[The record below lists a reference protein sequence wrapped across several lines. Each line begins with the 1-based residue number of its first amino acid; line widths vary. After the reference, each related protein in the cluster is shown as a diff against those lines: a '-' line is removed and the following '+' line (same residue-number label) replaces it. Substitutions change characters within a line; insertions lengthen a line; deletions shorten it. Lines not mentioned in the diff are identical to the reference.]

1 MGKYSIF
8 LVLFF
13 FAVGVHSQT
22 DSVSLPNFRGTPNG
36 INFSNPYP
44 VEGEEITIS
53 ISVQNI
59 GKTSPTLNEDLVVT
73 LFEGN
78 PKESPLRIM
87 CRQVLIGLD
96 VNQIKTI
103 KARWR
108 PPVGSTDIYAVINP
122 ENSEKYIRE
131 SDLTDNVV
139 STSLVASPRQ
149 FPHATP
155 EQIEHA
161 IDRGV
166 EWIKS
171 QRGRHSRLCLQ
182 CGVENQIVM
191 GCVICGSTLKGL
203 PEDLIPGS
211 AWDFGEDSRQE
222 TAIGLLALLSAGVTV
237 EDVVVQEGLDFLITQ
252 DWNNFAVYQFAII
265 LPVLVA
271 TNDQRYRQRAQFAVD
286 QIVAKQLLG
295 GNDEF
300 SDSRDDGGW
309 GYGATADGA
318 HMNMVIYSLYAAK
331 QWGLEIPQE
340 TWIRAEKWIRRNQTQ
355 TGGWLYN
362 LVDNGSPW
370 ADGVYGSM
378 TATGLWALRAC
389 GVSTEDPQIQKGLAW
404 IKKYWTLTRNPGALS
419 WHYYY
424 LLSLQRFA
432 DIPPRLDQLLGHDW
446 YQEIADMLVVEQ
458 QANGQWVDSYAYFP
472 TTCFALMFLAR
483 SIPKSVKPNLGL
495 VNRSLRVSP
504 PSPRVGE
511 PMRLSVTVTNTGSP
525 LDAIGEIDF
534 FDGDLTRKG
543 DPIASQHVIFTPNL
557 GETTVSVDWIA
568 KKMGNHQIYVVIDPQ
583 QQIEDIDRS
592 NNSISQSIKIRPK
605 SAEAID
611 PTAQVQKLSD
621 SLYQIGNVLVETSER
636 EVIING
642 TINIVNN
649 NTILEFFASGKLG
662 KTHESLIVLEAEP
675 IHIQVALLRLGMNP
689 GMNLTVQ
696 GDPHSPEG
704 DLAKIW
710 VEWQLQGQTVRRH
723 AEELV
728 WNSITDEPMQ
738 RTDWIMT
745 GARIVNNQFT
755 AQLFHN
761 VIALYRD
768 PDSIFNHPFVGG
780 TDDRTFRVNSDV
792 IPPKGTKIKMI
803 IKPI

>member
-1 MGKYSIF
+1 MGKYCVF
-8 LVLFF
+8 LMLLFL
-13 FAVGVHSQT
+13 AVGAYPPADNVL
-22 DSVSLPNFRGTPNG
+22 LPNFRGTHDS
-36 INFSNPYP
+36 ISFSNPRP

-59 GKTSPTLNEDLVVT
+59 GKASPTINEDLIVI
-73 LFEGN
+73 LFEGD
-78 PKESPLRIM
+78 PKENPLQIM

-96 VNQIKTI
+96 VDQKKTI
-103 KARWR
+103 RTRWK
-108 PPVGSTDIYAVINP
+108 PPAGLTTIYAVINP
-122 ENSEKYIRE
+122 SQSKKYIRE

-139 STSLVASPRQ
+139 SASLVASSRQ
-149 FPHATP
+149 FPHATS
-155 EQIEHA
+155 EQIGNA
-161 IDRGV
+161 INRGI

-171 QRGRHSRLCLQ
+171 QRGRHSRLCSQ
-182 CGVENQIVM
+182 CGTENQIVM
-191 GCVICGSTLKGL
+191 GCVICGATLKGL
-203 PEDLIPGS
+203 PEDLIAGP

-222 TAIGLLALLSAGVTV
+222 TAIGLLTLLTAGVAV
-237 EDVVVQEGLDFLITQ
+237 EDVVVQEGLDFLMAQ

-265 LPVLVA
+265 LPTLVA
-271 TNDQRYRQRAQFAVD
+271 TNDQKYRQRAQFAVD
-286 QIVAKQLLG
+286 QIAKKQLSG
-295 GNDEF
+295 ENDEF
-300 SDSRDDGGW
+300 SDPRDDGGW

-318 HMNMVIYSLYAAK
+318 HMNMVIYALYAAK

-340 TWIRAEKWIRRNQTQ
+340 TWRRAEKWIRRNQIE

-389 GVSTEDPQIQKGLAW
+389 GVPIEDPQIQKGLAW
-404 IKKYWTLTRNPGALS
+404 IKEYWTLTRNPGALS

-432 DIPPRLDQLLGHDW
+432 DIPPKLDQLLGHDW
-446 YQEIADMLVVEQ
+446 YREIADMLVAEQ

-472 TTCFALMFLAR
+472 TTCFALMFLTR
-483 SIPKSVKPNLGL
+483 SLPKSIKPNLGI
-495 VNRSLRVSP
+495 VKRSLRVSP

-525 LDAIGEIDF
+525 LDAIGEIGF
-534 FDGDLTRKG
+534 FDGDLNRKG
-543 DPIASQHVIFTPNL
+543 DRIAWQHVIFTPNL
-557 GETTVSVDWIA
+557 DETTVSVDWTA
-568 KKMGNHQIYVVIDPQ
+568 KKTGDHQIHITIDPQ
-583 QQIEDIDRS
+583 RQIEDIDRS
-592 NNSISQSIKIRPK
+592 NNNISQSIRIRPK

-611 PTAQVQKLSD
+611 PTTQIQKLSD
-621 SLYQIGNVLVETSER
+621 SLYQIGDVLVETVER
-636 EVIING
+636 EVTING
-642 TINIVNN
+642 TINIVNSD
-649 NTILEFFASGKLG
+649 TILEFFASGKLG
-662 KTHESLIVLEAEP
+662 KTHESLIILEAEP
-675 IHIQVALLRLGMNP
+675 IHVQVALLRLGMNP

-696 GDPHSPEG
+696 GDPHPPKG
-704 DLAKIW
+704 DSAEIW
-710 VEWQLQGQTVRRH
+710 IEWQRQDQTVRYR

-728 WNSITDEPMQ
+728 WNSITDKRMQ
-738 RTDWIMT
+738 HTDWIMT

-768 PDSIFNHPFVGG
+768 PDSIFNHSFIDG
-780 TDDRTFRVNSDV
+780 TDDRTFRVNNEIV
-792 IPPKGTKIKMI
+792 PPKGTKVKVI

>member
-1 MGKYSIF
+1 MGKYSVS
-8 LVLFF
+8 LVLLFL
-13 FAVGVHSQT
+13 AVGVHPQT
-22 DSVSLPNFRGTPNG
+22 NNVPLPNFSGTHNS
-36 INFSNPYP
+36 INFSNPHP

-108 PPVGSTDIYAVINP
+108 PPAGSTDIYAVINP
-122 ENSEKYIRE
+122 ENSAKYIRE

-271 TNDQRYRQRAQFAVD
+271 TNDQKYRQRAQFAVD

-458 QANGQWVDSYAYFP
+458 QANGQWADSYAYFP

-483 SIPKSVKPNLGL
+483 SIPKSSKPNLGL

-543 DPIASQHVIFTPNL
+543 YPIASQHVIFTPNL
-557 GETTVSVDWIA
+557 SETTVSVDWIA
-568 KKMGNHQIYVVIDPQ
+568 KKMGNHQIYVIIDPQ

-704 DLAKIW
+704 DLAKIS

-792 IPPKGTKIKMI
+792 VPPKGTKIKMI